1 MMKKS
6 NDLSSEKKINGAE
19 IICVGTELLMGH
31 TLNTNSGYI
40 AKQLAELGIPSFWQT
55 VVGDNVER
63 LSKQIKESAARSDLV
78 ILTGGLGPTT
88 DDLTMETAAKAAG
101 LPMVLHEESY
111 KSLTGFFERIGRP
124 MTENNMKQAILP
136 TPAVIFQ
143 NTNGTAPGAMFDCPA
158 PTASDPDHTARLIL
172 LPGPPSEIVPMFT
185 LSVRPILQKLSPYTL
200 RSVYVHLIGVGESA
214 AETKI
219 RDLID
224 AQVNPTIAPYAAE
237 GECMFRVTQRI
248 DSTEDPD
255 LLSPVIDELKTR
267 FGESIYEI
275 GTRSMK
281 EVVFDLLLESGK
293 TISFAESCTSG
304 MVSSELGDI
313 PGASKVFSGA
323 VVSYSNNIKTNVLGV
338 PQSVLDTSG
347 AVSEECAILM
357 AEGCRRLM
365 NTDIAVSITGIAG
378 PDGGT
383 EEKPVGLVYM
393 AVADEAGTTVLPFQF
408 HGNRMRIR
416 RNATLQAFNMI
427 RARLI

>member
-1 MMKKS
+1 MMNS
-6 NDLSSEKKINGAE
+6 NDILSEKKINGAE

-31 TLNTNSGYI
+31 TLNTNSGYL

-55 VVGDNVER
+55 VVGDNVDR
-63 LSKQIKESAARSDLV
+63 LFHQIKESAARSDLV

-88 DDLTMETAAKAAG
+88 DDLTMETAARAAG
-101 LPMVLHEESY
+101 LTMVLHEESY

-143 NTNGTAPGAMFDCPA
+143 NTNGTAPGAMFNCPA
-158 PTASDPDHTARLIL
+158 PNESDPGHIARLIL
-172 LPGPPSEIVPMFT
+172 LPGPPSEVVPMFT
-185 LSVRPILQKLSPYTL
+185 LSVRPILEKLSPYKL
-200 RSVYVHLIGVGESA
+200 RSAYVHLIGVGESA

-248 DSTEDPD
+248 DSEQDPD
-255 LLSPVIDELKTR
+255 LLSPVIDELKAR

-281 EVVFDLLLESGK
+281 EVMFELLLQKGK

-304 MVSSELGDI
+304 MVSSEIGDI
-313 PGASKVFSGA
+313 PGASKVFAGA
-323 VVSYSNNIKTNVLGV
+323 VVSYNNDVKTNVLGV
-338 PQSVLDTSG
+338 PSFVLDTAG
-347 AVSEECAILM
+347 AVSEECAVLM

-383 EEKPVGLVYM
+383 DEKPVGLVYM
-393 AVADEAGTTVLPFQF
+393 AVADEKGTIVRQFQF

-416 RNATLQAFNMI
+416 RNATLQAFNLV
-427 RARLI
+427 RVRLI